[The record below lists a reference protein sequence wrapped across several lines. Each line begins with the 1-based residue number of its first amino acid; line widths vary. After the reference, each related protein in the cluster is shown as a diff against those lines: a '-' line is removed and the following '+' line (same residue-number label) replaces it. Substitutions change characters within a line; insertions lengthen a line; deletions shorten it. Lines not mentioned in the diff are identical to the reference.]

1 MPYIL
6 NEDEAIKTLLEG
18 ITVSD
23 AEKDTRPVNVFFG
36 QPDVQIRQQSYPYI
50 VIDLVGINEA
60 FDRAHR
66 GLVTLPYTPEGVQSV
81 QGIITSFPIPVS
93 IAYQITTYARQPR
106 HDRQLI
112 NAILSPSRIP
122 FRFGTLTIPEDGTI
136 RRLDMIGFVKRDV
149 TEQDK
154 RLFSTAFNVQV
165 SAEFLADELVQLY
178 KVLYPPIIT
187 TNSSTDP
194 YTILSV

>member
-1 MPYIL
+1 MPYLI
-6 NEDEAIKTLLEG
+6 NEDEALKTLLTG

-23 AEKDTRPVNVFFG
+23 SEKDQRTVGVFFG
-36 QPDVQIRQQSYPYI
+36 QPDVQIRQQAYPYI
-50 VIDLVGINEA
+50 VIDLVGVSED
-60 FDRAHR
+60 FTRAHR
-66 GLVTLPYTPEGVQSV
+66 GIATLPYTPDFVVSNV
-81 QGIITSFPIPVS
+81 DVVTSYPIPVTLS
-93 IAYQITTYARQPR
+93 YQITTYARQPR

-112 NAILSPSRIP
+112 NAILSPTKIP
-122 FRFGTLTIPEDGTI
+122 FRFGTLSIPEDGTV

-154 RLFSTAFNVQV
+154 RLFSNAFNVQV
-165 SAEFLADELVQLY
+165 SAEFLADELAQIY
-178 KVLYPPIIT
+178 KVLYPPTIT

>member
-6 NEDEAIKTLLEG
+6 NEDQALKSLLTG

-23 AEKDTRPVNVFFG
+23 SEKDTRSVGVFFG
-36 QPDVQIRQQSYPYI
+36 QPDIQIRQQAYPYI
-50 VIDLVGINEA
+50 VIDLVGVSEA

-66 GLVTLPYTPEGVQSV
+66 GIVTLPYTPDTVQSV
-81 QGIITSFPIPVS
+81 QGVVTSFPIPVTLS
-93 IAYQITTYARQPR
+93 YQVTTYARQPR
-106 HDRQLI
+106 HDRELI
-112 NAILSPSRIP
+112 NAILSPTKIP
-122 FRFGTLTIPEDGTI
+122 FRFGTLSIPEDGTV

-165 SAEFLADELVQLY
+165 SAEFLADQLAQIY
-178 KVLYPPIIT
+178 QVLYPPTIT

-194 YTILSV
+194 YTTLSV